1 MSASRRFTVFAVAAV
16 LVSGALALTAA
27 LVERA
32 DIESELTA
40 RAQEALAQSRL
51 PTDVVTFSGRDAT
64 VRADSRREA
73 LLAKAVID
81 EVDGVRSV
89 EIAAP
94 KSASEPHTERKAGL
108 QRGIDEALADTPIT
122 FAADS
127 ANLDAA
133 GRQAVKNVADL
144 LTEAPTDWRFE
155 IAGHVARVP
164 GAGTGKRP
172 EAVVRAC
179 RGRGGGTGEVRLVT
193 RSSRT
198 CRVRRHSPVV
208 RQRHVLDRP
217 EGGDHRAI
225 APGHGGTWQE
235 AHHAVV
241 VR

>member
-94 KSASEPHTERKAGL
+94 KSASEPHAERKAGL

-164 GAGTGKRP
+164 GAEPESARKLSYERA
-172 EAVVRAC
+172 EAVAEELVKSGLPPDRVEPVGYGATRPLSDSGTSSIDRRVEITVR
-179 RGRGGGTGEVRLVT
+179 
-193 RSSRT
+193 
-198 CRVRRHSPVV
+198 
-208 RQRHVLDRP
+208 
-217 EGGDHRAI
+217 
-225 APGHGGTWQE
+225 
-235 AHHAVV
+235 
-241 VR
+241 

>member
-89 EIAAP
+89 EAP
-94 KSASEPHTERKAGL
+94 PQSPLPNPTPNGRRGCSEGSTRRWPIRPSHSRPTR
-108 QRGIDEALADTPIT
+108 RTWTPPAD
-122 FAADS
+122 
-127 ANLDAA
+127 
-133 GRQAVKNVADL
+133 
-144 LTEAPTDWRFE
+144 
-155 IAGHVARVP
+155 
-164 GAGTGKRP
+164 
-172 EAVVRAC
+172 
-179 RGRGGGTGEVRLVT
+179 
-193 RSSRT
+193 
-198 CRVRRHSPVV
+198 
-208 RQRHVLDRP
+208 
-217 EGGDHRAI
+217 
-225 APGHGGTWQE
+225 
-235 AHHAVV
+235 
-241 VR
+241 